1 MALFKILRGNAA
13 NLPKEMKDGYAY
25 FCADTHDFYIDYI
38 DSNGQLT
45 RGQLNAK
52 DADHATNAD
61 NATKASKADKLT
73 TGRTI
78 GLKDAVTATAT
89 TFDGSSAIDIPITGV
104 KEAYLTWGGK
114 NQCDQIGPLAAAL
127 SSEHSANRLAYFNP
141 AGIKFERSV
150 DNGVTWTEVNVTN
163 EQKIKFVTTSN
174 NINICNTTPVSTT
187 QLMRCTITA
196 QDGTLSS
203 TYLYTRARKLIM
215 DVSAPHTIRVKIEKK
230 TGISSSWSL
239 EGEYPIDGWTAWN
252 EIPLSNFYFGG
263 KASQTGNTWQLR
275 LTFAITGVV
284 SSRTSISPAILGL
297 RLFGDTM
304 WTINNNMAKTGH
316 LYSYDWEQNATF
328 PKKVTATALASTGT
342 LAVTGATTLTGALTA
357 NGNVIL
363 GNATTD
369 TITING
375 TPTIAAPLT
384 LNSTL
389 TGKENVS
396 LAKDLTVGGN
406 TILGDTSST
415 DTTTLNSKLTA
426 NGTSNFK
433 AAMTATSITASGK
446 VTSSEFVGD
455 LTGNADTA
463 TEAAQAQSIAWTY
476 FNDSGTIS

>member
-1 MALFKILRGNAA
+1 
-13 NLPKEMKDGYAY
+13 
-25 FCADTHDFYIDYI
+25 
-38 DSNGQLT
+38 
-45 RGQLNAK
+45 
-52 DADHATNAD
+52 
-61 NATKASKADKLT
+61 
-73 TGRTI
+73 
-78 GLKDAVTATAT
+78 
-89 TFDGSSAIDIPITGV
+89 
-104 KEAYLTWGGK
+104 
-114 NQCDQIGPLAAAL
+114 
-127 SSEHSANRLAYFNP
+127 
-141 AGIKFERSV
+141 
-150 DNGVTWTEVNVTN
+150 
-163 EQKIKFVTTSN
+163 
-174 NINICNTTPVSTT
+174 
-187 QLMRCTITA
+187 
-196 QDGTLSS
+196 
-203 TYLYTRARKLIM
+203 
-215 DVSAPHTIRVKIEKK
+215 
-230 TGISSSWSL
+230 
-239 EGEYPIDGWTAWN
+239 
-252 EIPLSNFYFGG
+252 
-263 KASQTGNTWQLR
+263 
-275 LTFAITGVV
+275 
-284 SSRTSISPAILGL
+284 
-297 RLFGDTM
+297 
-304 WTINNNMAKTGH
+304 MAKTGH

-463 TEAAQAQSIAWTY
+463 TEAVQAQSIAWTY